1 MDISRAHGHN
11 RPALVRVAPIA
22 VQVGKKQFLGLQPQ
36 QFAAEWRR
44 SLNSVPCHTS
54 ALILGW
60 LAGAEAV
67 VYVELKHWKSASRK
81 MSILGW
87 SFAPIETL
95 VDASSP
101 PDDPG
106 PRAGSPSISLILA
119 L

>member
-1 MDISRAHGHN
+1 M
-11 RPALVRVAPIA
+11 
-22 VQVGKKQFLGLQPQ
+22 
-36 QFAAEWRR
+36 
-44 SLNSVPCHTS
+44 NSVPFHTS
-54 ALILGW
+54 ALMLGW
-60 LAGAEAV
+60 LLGAEAV

-81 MSILGW
+81 MSVLGW

-106 PRAGSPSISLILA
+106 PRAGSPSNSPPLA